1 MPSRPSAVRASGFR
15 RHNLRF
21 AVIMAGGRGRR
32 FWPIS
37 RASKPKQLV
46 ELAGGK
52 TLLELTVE
60 RLLPLFDPERI
71 IVITQQRQLE
81 ETGEVL
87 GGHKGI
93 KVLAEPVGRN
103 TAACIAYAA
112 TYIRALHGDAV
123 FAVLPADHFIARE
136 DDFRGVL
143 TAGMDFVAERNALL
157 TIGIK
162 PDRPATGF
170 GYIKRG
176 KSAARAGG
184 LEFFEVSRFA
194 EKPAADLA
202 QEYIASGD
210 YLWNAGIFI
219 FKASM
224 ILGEIE
230 RFLPGMAAEFKACEA
245 SIGTPGEAAGI
256 AGCYSRVEEIS
267 IDFGVMEKT
276 GSAYVVPADIGW
288 DDVGSWESFSRHM
301 NKDANGNAVQGRHVT
316 IGSRDCIV
324 YSDSLTVATAGL
336 KDIAIIVSEDAV
348 LVIRR
353 EKGEEVKDITDLME
367 REGLSDLL

>member
-1 MPSRPSAVRASGFR
+1 MR
-15 RHNLRF
+15 L
-21 AVIMAGGRGRR
+21 AVIMSGGRGRR
-32 FWPIS
+32 FWPVS

-46 ELAGGK
+46 ELAGGR

-60 RLLPLFDPERI
+60 RLAPVFDPDRI
-71 IVITQQRQLE
+71 LVITQERQLE
-81 ETGEVL
+81 ETRKVL
-87 GGHKGI
+87 GRFEGLR
-93 KVLAEPVGRN
+93 VLAEPVGKN
-103 TAACIAYAA
+103 TAACIAFAA
-112 TYIRALHGDAV
+112 TYIKATHGDGV
-123 FAVLPADHFIARE
+123 FAAVPADHFIGRE
-136 DDFRGVL
+136 DEFRKVL
-143 TAGMDFVAERNALL
+143 SAGMDFVAERKAIL

-176 KSAARAGG
+176 KPAAEMEG
-184 LEFFEVSRFA
+184 LKFFKVDRFTEKPRLDMA
-194 EKPAADLA
+194 EK
-202 QEYIASGD
+202 YVGSGD
-210 YLWNAGIFI
+210 YFWNAGIFI

-230 RFLPGMAAEFKACEA
+230 RFLPELAAEFNDCEK
-245 SIGTPGEAAGI
+245 SIGTPEQAARV
-256 AGCYSRVEEIS
+256 ADCYSRVQDIS

-301 NKDANGNAVQGRHVT
+301 DKDADGNAVRGRHIS

-324 YSDSLTVATAGL
+324 YSDSLTVATAHL
-336 KDIAIIVSEDAV
+336 KDMAIVVSEDAV

-353 EKGEEVKDITDLME
+353 EKGEEVKDIVDLIE
-367 REGLSDLL
+367 REGLTDLL